1 MKELIKKL
9 KALIK
14 VLEEEK
20 EALIKND
27 GEKIVHLVKVKSE
40 YTDALIEFKGLDIE
54 NDETAMKLIGKINDL
69 QEINMLLTKQA
80 LAYQNAILESISK
93 NINNINKS
101 SNTYSSKGSY
111 ESKNNI
117 NLIDQSI

>member
-40 YTDALIEFKGLDIE
+40 YTDALIEFKGLDIA

-93 NINNINKS
+93 NINHINKS
-101 SNTYSSKGSY
+101 SNTYSSKGNY